1 MCDSSSLFPAQSVYL
16 KPGPPVFCEGV
27 SYLEA
32 WTSHAQLARIP
43 ESVPQQQQKEMTSD
57 YLTCMLAVGTK
68 IALQGGHRL
77 K

>member
-16 KPGPPVFCEGV
+16 KPGPPGFPEGV

-43 ESVPQQQQKEMTSD
+43 ESVPQ
-57 YLTCMLAVGTK
+57 
-68 IALQGGHRL
+68 
-77 K
+77 